1 MKDRHI
7 CCDFKVKKRESRSPQ
22 VVAGGSLRPTL
33 QYESITDPSGQDCP
47 IHSLGFL
54 CEPALKM
61 LNKMIKSRWKTTEGS
76 YSPSELQTIRPAFNP
91 TALISLSLSLITCD
105 WTNIH
110 IDPTFSQCVQCTW
123 VSSSWKKGQHSRKK
137 NERRDKRWS
146 WEGARSKEKSTRREV
161 LLYLYNYRYLS
172 HHVTTFPICLENK
185 WNHNRQKRG
194 MRVNVKQRGVA
205 CTPTCQVEV
214 SPVTQSIQH
223 HEETEETE
231 FSPLSCI

>member
-1 MKDRHI
+1 MRDRHI
-7 CCDFKVKKRESRSPQ
+7 CCDFKVKKRESRSPR

-54 CEPALKM
+54 FEPVLKM

-76 YSPSELQTIRPAFNP
+76 YSPSELQTIRPAFNNP
-91 TALISLSLSLITCD
+91 SRD

-110 IDPTFSQCVQCTW
+110 IDPTFSQCVQCMW
-123 VSSSWKKGQHSRKK
+123 VSSSWKKGQRSRKK

-172 HHVTTFPICLENK
+172 HHVTTFPICLEK
-185 WNHNRQKRG
+185 KK
-194 MRVNVKQRGVA
+194 M
-205 CTPTCQVEV
+205 E
-214 SPVTQSIQH
+214 S
-223 HEETEETE
+223 
-231 FSPLSCI
+231 